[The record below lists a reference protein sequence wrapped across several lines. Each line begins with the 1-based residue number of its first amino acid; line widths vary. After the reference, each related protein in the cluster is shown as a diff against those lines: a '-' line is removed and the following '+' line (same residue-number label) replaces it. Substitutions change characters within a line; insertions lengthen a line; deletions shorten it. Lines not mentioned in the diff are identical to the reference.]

1 MCVCVP
7 SSRLLELSL
16 PKFSMAALTDLRV
29 LLTDMAVEIEKR
41 LLGSEAEFERLS
53 DKKPFSIDKVR

>member
-1 MCVCVP
+1 
-7 SSRLLELSL
+7 
-16 PKFSMAALTDLRV
+16 MAALTDLRV
-29 LLTDMAVEIEKR
+29 LLTDMAGEIERR